1 MVAVVTVMVAG
12 LRKRRTGKQQNHGE
26 QQGLFHDQMIA
37 IINCP
42 VSGKRVNFRVTPVQ
56 ALKNQFL

>member
-56 ALKNQFL
+56 P